1 MDASYNKAEFKT
13 ALKTGLVCGIV
24 IAIIELYYLLV
35 GLASTV
41 ISQPIYQTLWLL
53 TAFIVALAG
62 VWAARAAKNIYDAAL
77 YAGAAGAVA
86 GILYIIAINVV
97 EFISL
102 LYENL
107 RYYFNISSFLGDV
120 IGIALSSI
128 LVLPVVIA
136 VAVFGGV
143 AYVMLTKKAA

>member
-1 MDASYNKAEFKT
+1 MDVSYNKAEFKT
-13 ALKTGLVCGIV
+13 ALKIGLICGIV
-24 IAIIELYYLLV
+24 VALIELYYLLV

-53 TAFIVALAG
+53 TAFIIALAG
-62 VWAARAAKNIYDAAL
+62 IWAARMAKNIYDAAL
-77 YAGAAGAVA
+77 YAGATGAVA

-97 EFISL
+97 QFISL
-102 LYENL
+102 LYQNL
-107 RYYFNISSFLGDV
+107 RYYFNISTFLGDFFGV
-120 IGIALSSI
+120 ALSSV

-143 AYVMLTKKAA
+143 AYVLLTRRTG